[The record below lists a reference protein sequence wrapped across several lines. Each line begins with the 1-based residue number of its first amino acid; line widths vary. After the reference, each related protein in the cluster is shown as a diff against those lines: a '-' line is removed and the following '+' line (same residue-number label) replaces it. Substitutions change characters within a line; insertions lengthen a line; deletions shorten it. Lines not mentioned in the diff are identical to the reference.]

1 VAVWTQVFS
10 LNSRLIYQGP
20 TDEEQMEIT
29 APLNS
34 TALPSRLSAEQF
46 SGGSVANRSLKYKV
60 YDKNKIA
67 VTVVDKKSGDII
79 REIPPEVVQKLSVKM
94 DETIG
99 KFFDQVA

>member
-1 VAVWTQVFS
+1 MFS
-10 LNSRLIYQGP
+10 VNSRLVWQGP

-34 TALPSRLSAEQF
+34 TALPSRLSAEQ
-46 SGGSVANRSLKYKV
+46 SPGGAVANRSLKYKV

-67 VTVVDKKSGDII
+67 VTVVDKKSGEII
-79 REIPPEVVQKLSVKM
+79 REIPPEVLQKLSERM

-99 KFFDQVA
+99 KFFAQLA